1 MTVIA
6 IDGPAGTGKSSVAS
20 CVANGLGYRAV
31 NSGAFYR
38 AVSYEALRR
47 SAETDEAIVAIAR
60 DLDLSYGEGEYLL
73 NGTRI
78 VQADLHSTQ
87 IDEVVATHSAIS
99 AVRDAVNERIRAYCR
114 ERNVVVEGRDIATV
128 VFPDATVK
136 VFLDA
141 DPAERARRRSGQT
154 GADQGTVARNM
165 EHRDS
170 IDRTKPVGRLEL
182 TSDAIYI
189 DTTHLTL
196 KNVCAKVIA
205 ITHDILSRGRSN

>member
-1 MTVIA
+1 MTVVA
-6 IDGPAGTGKSSVAS
+6 IDGPAGTGKSSVAA
-20 CVANGLGYRAV
+20 CVADGLGYRAV

-47 SAETDEAIVAIAR
+47 SAETEDAIVAIAR
-60 DLDLSYGEGEYLL
+60 DLDLRYGDGELVL
-73 NGTRI
+73 NGARI
-78 VQADLHSTQ
+78 AQADLHSPQ
-87 IDEVVATHSAIS
+87 VDEVVAAHSAIA
-99 AVRDAVNERIRAYCR
+99 AVRNAVNERIRSYCM

-128 VFPDATVK
+128 VFPDAAVK

-154 GADQGTVARNM
+154 GADHGTVARSM
-165 EHRDS
+165 EHRDT
-170 IDRTKPVGRLEL
+170 IDRTKPVGRLER
-182 TSDAIYI
+182 TPDAIYI

-196 KNVCAKVIA
+196 KKVCAKVIA